1 MEWRRL
7 RQGRAGALGQ
17 EATVIYFHSSRLDE
31 DTSGLLVRWRIVA
44 EPVAEQP
51 PVVDARSQ
59 SGQLQEVAAIERQRL
74 CLPGVYDVSEG
85 SVSGLKTRNAAPT
98 CW

>member
-1 MEWRRL
+1 MDKGRRRYDRYLQMEWRRL

-17 EATVIYFHSSRLDE
+17 EATVVYFESSRFEE

-59 SGQLQEVAAIERQRL
+59 SGQLQKVAAIERQRL
-74 CLPGVYDVSEG
+74 CLPGVNDVSEG
-85 SVSGLKTRNAAPT
+85 G
-98 CW
+98 